1 MQVKMCARCKRVLV
15 KENTHETQEK
25 ESAKISIDTLYMI
38 GTASGLQSQNITSPF
53 FKSHQK
59 KERKKA
65 VSTPTCLQVNLQPT
79 VLNERH
85 S

>member
-53 FKSHQK
+53 FKSH
-59 KERKKA
+59 KKA
-65 VSTPTCLQVNLQPT
+65 C
-79 VLNERH
+79 
-85 S
+85 

>member
-38 GTASGLQSQNITSPF
+38 GTKSKYNQPILQVP
-53 FKSHQK
+53 QK
-59 KERKKA
+59 KA
-65 VSTPTCLQVNLQPT
+65 C
-79 VLNERH
+79 
-85 S
+85 